1 MQLEVQHP
9 AFIVQ
14 RLSVETAGWLR
25 GPQLVLNGTVV
36 KKQNGRYTV
45 VADSGAETSI
55 QLRYNYLDP
64 VPKLAIGDEIIELA
78 KSLTWYEYVWLG
90 IPFVLVVSG
99 GGLGGLVG
107 LVAAHAN
114 GRVFRSERSSPAK
127 YGWSAL
133 VTLASFGAFVALV
146 SLIQS
151 FSGLPHE

>member
-9 AFIVQ
+9 AFRVQ

-36 KKQNGRYTV
+36 KKQLGRYTV
-45 VADSGAETSI
+45 AADSGAETSI

-64 VPKLAIGDEIIELA
+64 IPKLAIGDNAVELA
-78 KSLTWYEYVWLG
+78 NSLTWYEYAWMG
-90 IPFVLVVSG
+90 IPFVLVLSG

-107 LVAAHAN
+107 LIAAHAN
-114 GRVFRSERSSPAK
+114 GRVFRSDHSSSVK
-127 YGWSAL
+127 YGLSGL
-133 VTLASFGAFVALV
+133 VTLGSFGVFLVLV

-151 FSGLPHE
+151 FAGLPHE